1 MYSKYIIISLLLF
14 LYGCDSSMSQKE
26 LRLACTKYQYGSSF
40 EKISILN
47 NLGVYSSYDGHIDD
61 VKTLIDGHFDRGDLT
76 GTILQD
82 FNKTISRCA
91 STRMSNLDFNKPIDR
106 CIDVIDAQFPCP

>member
-47 NLGVYSSYDGHIDD
+47 NLGVDSSLIDGAKI
-61 VKTLIDGHFDRGDLT
+61 LIDGHFDIGDLT